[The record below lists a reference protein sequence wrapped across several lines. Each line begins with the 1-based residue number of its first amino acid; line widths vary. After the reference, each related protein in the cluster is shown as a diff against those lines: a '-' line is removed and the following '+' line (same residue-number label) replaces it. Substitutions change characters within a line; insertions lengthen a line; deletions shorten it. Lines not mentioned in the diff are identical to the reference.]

1 MLKNVAVAK
10 EVSVNVINK
19 IGVLADMA
27 KILTDNKVNIEAV
40 AGYGKD
46 NTNEAEIKMVTN
58 DNVKATDVLK
68 KNNYTAVREKDVL
81 IVELTNKP
89 GALKVITEKI
99 AAGGL
104 DIKYIYG
111 TACSGGCPAKIVLST
126 TDDKKA
132 LSLLK

>member
-1 MLKNVAVAK
+1 MLKSVGLAK

-27 KILTDNKVNIEAV
+27 KLLTDNKVNIEAV

-46 NTNEAEIKMVTN
+46 NTGEAEIKMVTN
-58 DNVKATDVLK
+58 DNVKAVAVLK
-68 KNNYTAVREKDVL
+68 KNNYTAVKEKDVL
-81 IVELTNKP
+81 MVELTNKP

-99 AAGGL
+99 ASGGI
-104 DIKYIYG
+104 DIRYIYG

-126 TDDKKA
+126 TNDTEA